1 MAKLA
6 YSKIAS
12 KANTEILTYTIDE
25 DKVVEVLQYLPVADK
40 LALISKVVEFAHDIE
55 HNYAD
60 PIKTEVYLTI
70 ELITRYTNITF
81 TDKQKED
88 IPKLYDCIIS
98 SSWYSPVIGL
108 IPETE
113 RVAISSYLK
122 ELQDAFYKYR
132 NSVMGILDNISTDYS
147 DLDLDITKLQQKL
160 ANGENIELVKNIM
173 DKLG

>member
-1 MAKLA
+1 MAKIP

-12 KANTEILTYTIDE
+12 KVNTEVLTYTIDE

-40 LALISKVVEFAHDIE
+40 LALISNVVELAHDVD

-88 IPKLYDCIIS
+88 ISKLYDCIIS
-98 SSWYSPVIGL
+98 SSWYGPVIGL
-108 IPETE
+108 IPESE
-113 RVAISSYLK
+113 RIMISNFLAS
-122 ELQDAFYKYR
+122 LQDAFYKYR

-160 ANGENIELVKNIM
+160 ADGENIELVKNIV